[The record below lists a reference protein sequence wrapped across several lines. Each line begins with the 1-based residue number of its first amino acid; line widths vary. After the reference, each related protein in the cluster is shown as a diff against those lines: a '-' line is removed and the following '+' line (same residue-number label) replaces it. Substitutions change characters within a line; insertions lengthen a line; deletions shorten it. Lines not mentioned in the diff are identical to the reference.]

1 MAEKKLKLVFKR
13 SDDKNF
19 TFELP
24 TPKEDLTFA
33 QIKTACEK
41 IIPVLATDSGLSVSK
56 LDKAFYVTY
65 TEQAIV

>member
-24 TPKEDLTFA
+24 TPKDNLSLS
-33 QIKTACEK
+33 QIKAACEK
-41 IIPVLATDSGLSVSK
+41 IIPVLATDSGLTISK

-65 TEQAIV
+65 TEQAIL